1 MKASIFGQKKDIYF
15 MQQALKQAEKAA
27 ASDEVPIGAVIVN
40 KDGDIIARG
49 YNKVETQHTQTA
61 HAEMLAIAKAGKK
74 LNDWRLEDCWVYVTL
89 EPCAMCMVLI
99 RLSRMKGVV
108 FGADSPLFGYRL
120 DKMLQLP
127 VYKKDTFITVKGVLA
142 DEAASLLKQF
152 FKKKRKKSGKK
163 H

>member
-1 MKASIFGQKKDIYF
+1 MKASIFGTKKDIYF
-15 MQQALKQAEKAA
+15 MKQALQQAQKAMDL
-27 ASDEVPIGAVIVN
+27 DEVPIGAVIVN
-40 KDGDIIARG
+40 KEGKIISRA
-49 YNKVETQHTQTA
+49 YNQVEKKHSQTA

-74 LNDWRLEDCWVYVTL
+74 LKDWRLEDCWIYVTL

-127 VYKKDTFITVKGVLA
+127 VYKKDTFIIVKGVLPN
-142 DEAASLLKQF
+142 EAATLLKQF
-152 FKKKRKKSGKK
+152 FKKKRKKRE
-163 H
+163 